1 MKKAEKTI
9 IKKTTAMMAASMMI
23 MSLVLS
29 GCGSTSAATS
39 TSSTTVEAE
48 AQTEVEATQDNAAQ
62 DDAAQ
67 TDAAQTDA
75 AQADAAQDS
84 AAQSGAAQDDAAQT
98 AAADTSASAAKTP
111 SKDDIE
117 ISETYENNADEEHA
131 ITADGEEAS
140 YSNIAVIKT
149 GEASGDEAD
158 FYGANAAIFATNSA
172 TLNLSE
178 ITVDTDG
185 THANGVFSYGE
196 GTTVNIS
203 DSVIETTGNCSGGL
217 MTTGGGTMNATNL
230 LIHTTGNSSAAIR
243 SDRGGG
249 TVTVTGGSYTTEGTG
264 SPVIYS
270 TADITVSDAQ
280 MESTASQG
288 VVVEGQNSVTLNN
301 VTLTA
306 SNVKKNSDKSE
317 WYQAVMIYQSMS
329 GDADEGLASFAMNG
343 GTLTNLNGDIFF
355 VNNTTATIDLTGA
368 SIVNEDEEG
377 VFLRA
382 AAAGWGSEGSNGGHV
397 TMTASK
403 QTIDGD
409 MIVDEVSSL
418 NLYLKESSSFSGAI
432 NSDGESG
439 DVYVEIEDG
448 STWTLTGDSYI
459 TSLTCS
465 AGSINLNGHK
475 LYVNGQEYTEGSASE
490 GEAIAVETSSGN
502 SHGKGGRGDGSTPPE
517 KPSGEGNGHGDGKT
531 PPEKPSGNGNGH
543 GDGSTPPEKPSGDG
557 SGRSDG
563 STPPDKPSGDSNGSV
578 DESTATETQESEG
591 NL

>member
-1 MKKAEKTI
+1 MV
-9 IKKTTAMMAASMMI
+9 AASLMI
-23 MSLVLS
+23 MSLVLG
-29 GCGSTSAATS
+29 GCGSTGAATS
-39 TSSTTVEAE
+39 AETTAVEAE
-48 AQTEVEATQDNAAQ
+48 ANVQSDAEQTE
-62 DDAAQ
+62 
-67 TDAAQTDA
+67 A
-75 AQADAAQDS
+75 AQAETETGAEQAETET
-84 AAQSGAAQDDAAQT
+84 GAAQDETEAQIDT
-98 AAADTSASAAKTP
+98 AAASSDTAKIP
-111 SKDDIE
+111 SKEEIE
-117 ISETYENNADEEHA
+117 ITDTYENSTDEEHA

-140 YSNIAVIKT
+140 YSNIAVVKT

-158 FYGANAAIFATNSA
+158 FYGANAAIFATNGA
-172 TLNLSE
+172 TLTLSE

-203 DSVIETTGNCSGGL
+203 DSVIETSGNCSGGL
-217 MTTGGGTMNATNL
+217 MTTGGGTMNASNL

-249 TVTVTGGSYTTEGTG
+249 TVNVTGGSYTTEGTG

-306 SNVKKNSDKSE
+306 SNVKKNSDKSD

-343 GTLTNLNGDIFF
+343 GTLTNLNGDVFF

-368 SIVNEDEEG
+368 EIVNEDEEG

-397 TMTASK
+397 TMTASQ

-432 NSDGESG
+432 NSDGQAG

-475 LYVNGQEYTEGSASE
+475 LYVNGEEYTEGTASE
-490 GEAIAVETSSGN
+490 GEAIAVETSSG
-502 SHGKGGRGDGSTPPE
+502 SSRGDGGQGGS
-517 KPSGEGNGHGDGKT
+517 
-531 PPEKPSGNGNGH
+531 GH
-543 GDGSTPPEKPSGDG
+543 GDGSTPPERPSGDG
-557 SGRSDG
+557 S
-563 STPPDKPSGDSNGSV
+563 TPPERPSGDGS
-578 DESTATETQESEG
+578 EPPAKPE
-591 NL
+591 